1 MRSYID
7 RLLSE
12 TPLHQD
18 VRLPGAGT
26 PLENPWVFDAG
37 AKDVQAMASRGDVDI
52 VHQQTR
58 MVAGQE
64 VITDLTFRR
73 CR

>member
-18 VRLPGAGT
+18 VRLMGAGT

-37 AKDVQAMASRGDVDI
+37 ARDLQLLVARGAVDI

-58 MVAGQE
+58 SVDGQE